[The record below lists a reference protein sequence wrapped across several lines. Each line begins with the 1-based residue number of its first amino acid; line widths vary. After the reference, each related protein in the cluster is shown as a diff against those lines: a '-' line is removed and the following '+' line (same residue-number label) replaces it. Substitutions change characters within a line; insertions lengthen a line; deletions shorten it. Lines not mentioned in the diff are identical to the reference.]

1 MTQAPTGCVTP
12 WQRWRVRGR
21 LSCSDCAGVSSLPS
35 SAWYL
40 TFNVWKKKTVGE
52 NVFGSWSITM
62 FLSRCLPPGLFH
74 LLFPGLS
81 DPENWWLLVPTVGVL
96 CGLGYGSLLS
106 NTHTHLGCDQDLSHR
121 RLHQTGIVLL
131 QHESKHV
138 AFPFIFN
145 MFWVFKGNYCPLLA
159 HINHCYV
166 FTLIYIYFLFW
177 IFISKT
183 FLSVLVDWLLVVPT
197 EFQSVLGLKWF

>member
-52 NVFGSWSITM
+52 NVFGSCSITM

-106 NTHTHLGCDQDLSHR
+106 NTHTHLGCDQDLPHW
-121 RLHQTGIVLL
+121 RLHQTGIVLSPNML
-131 QHESKHV
+131 
-138 AFPFIFN
+138 PFLLFLICFEYLRKTTALCWHILITA
-145 MFWVFKGNYCPLLA
+145 MFL
-159 HINHCYV
+159 H
-166 FTLIYIYFLFW
+166 
-177 IFISKT
+177 
-183 FLSVLVDWLLVVPT
+183 
-197 EFQSVLGLKWF
+197 